1 MLTYSV
7 ACLVP
12 IIPVSSLYWLALSM
26 IFFLFLF
33 LLPEAYTHLKCFDRV
48 FETVYTLDENAA
60 YIDDPSRH
68 VFKFMAH
75 FRPTLNY
82 YQIISD
88 ENSSI
93 TAYIEQYLLRNSI
106 IALVL
111 MLYIFYT

>member
-1 MLTYSV
+1 MYAYILSCMFSSYNSCILSLL
-7 ACLVP
+7 ACS
-12 IIPVSSLYWLALSM
+12 IH
-26 IFFLFLF
+26 FLFLF

-75 FRPTLNY
+75 FRPTVNY
-82 YQIISD
+82 CQIISD